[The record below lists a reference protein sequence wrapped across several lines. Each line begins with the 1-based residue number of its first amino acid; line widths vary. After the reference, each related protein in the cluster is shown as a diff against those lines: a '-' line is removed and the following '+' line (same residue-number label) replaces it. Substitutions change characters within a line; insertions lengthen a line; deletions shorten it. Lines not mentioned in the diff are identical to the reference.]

1 MDVTPNPTLK
11 DWVQAARLRT
21 LPLAFSSIIA
31 GSLLAAGHQRLNV
44 PLLLLTLLTTLLYQV
59 LSNYAN
65 DYGDGIRGTDNQK
78 VGEQRAV
85 ASGKITATQM
95 RKAIIFLAIAA
106 FWSGTL
112 LSILAL
118 QKISWTIALVFV
130 GLGLLAVIAAITYT
144 VGAKAYAYMGLGDVF
159 VFLFF
164 GCLGVCGSY
173 FIQATELPHTVWLPA
188 AAIGLLSTGVLNLN
202 NMRDLQTDAAAG
214 KRTLALRLG
223 LQGAKIYHGLL
234 LNSALA
240 LAVVYALLEKWEF
253 HQFLFVL
260 VVPLVQI
267 NLRKAITAKTHH
279 HFDPLLKPL
288 ALTTLVFALLLG
300 LGAVL

>member
-1 MDVTPNPTLK
+1 MDVTPHPTLK
-11 DWVQAARLRT
+11 DWIQAARLRT

-31 GSLLAAGHQRLNV
+31 GSLLAAGHQNLNV
-44 PLLLLTLLTTLLYQV
+44 PILILALLTTLLYQV

-78 VGEQRAV
+78 LGEQRAV
-85 ASGKITATQM
+85 ASGKISAAQM
-95 RKAIIFLAIAA
+95 RKAVIILAICA

-118 QKISWTIALVFV
+118 QKISWTLALTFV
-130 GLGLLAVIAAITYT
+130 GLGLLAVIAAISYT
-144 VGAKAYAYMGLGDVF
+144 VGAKAYAYMGLGDIF

-173 FIQATELPHTVWLPA
+173 FIQATQLPANVWLPA
-188 AAIGLLSTGVLNLN
+188 GAIGFLSTGVLNLN
-202 NMRDLQTDAAAG
+202 NMRDLKSDAAAG

-223 LQGAKIYHGLL
+223 LKNAQVYHASLL
-234 LNSALA
+234 LAAIGLA
-240 LAVVYALLEKWEF
+240 IAYAILEGW
-253 HQFLFVL
+253 HMQQYLFLIAA
-260 VVPLVQI
+260 PLVLI
-267 NLRKAITAKTHH
+267 NLRKAVVAKTHQE
-279 HFDPLLKPL
+279 FDPLLKPL
-288 ALTTLVFALLLG
+288 AITTLAFALLLG